1 MVDDDAAVFMIDSMK
16 GYGDIH
22 VFVEHLVNEPIELP
36 VPLTVRPL
44 GSEPKGVNEDVVYCV
59 SSDSEL

>member
-1 MVDDDAAVFMIDSMK
+1 M
-16 GYGDIH
+16 
-22 VFVEHLVNEPIELP
+22 NEPVELP
-36 VPLTVRPL
+36 VEDLKPLTVRPP